1 MALVIYEDK
10 PQFYYMTRT
19 LHTAT
24 VLLLLISIAAANES
38 QAGNKYAIIIAVSQ
52 YDDERISSLPLV
64 ANDASA
70 LANTLHQRG
79 GFEIIPLYESFDPS
93 VPTSSR
99 TVPTKANIMSKVSR
113 VLKNCMPGDTVFL
126 YFSGHGV
133 QHPRMPGKTY
143 LLPRDADVAKISDTF
158 LETAWLRD
166 LLAGCEA
173 TTKFFVIDACHAG
186 GEKSVNLDSDNEQH
200 KSLTSHELVDH
211 GITGVVTLASSTK
224 NQLSYFWHDQ
234 RMSIFSYWLNEGLKG
249 HADTNN
255 DGIISFQELDEYV
268 AKNVSKTASEIPTPT
283 PQTPVRIIG
292 SDVPSVPIVMS
303 PRAVSLGTLLDDLAE
318 QIAAAMRI
326 HNVKRTGVLEF
337 SMIQGERSLAN
348 TGSLGAYCAEQ
359 LEELIKYRLPR
370 RDGFRVVAREAVEK
384 ALTSKGV
391 GPGELFDSTIS
402 EQNITINDLPLESYV
417 VGTIES
423 QRGGEIRF
431 RCVLVSVDD
440 IERLHIARGTAIL
453 TESEWGMMGR
463 SFARPETIPTE
474 VASAAPVNVVS
485 ENVTVANPENFLPP
499 SPGVPAPVRVA
510 YRPVSAQ
517 MVNWVDD
524 NHLQMPHPL
533 LARNRPLDVMIAVRQ
548 NNRNVARSLKF
559 KNNEAFVPL
568 RMGDVYQIRLRNH
581 HHEFIAARV
590 LVDGL
595 NTLPQNPLPK
605 NTLPQY
611 KFAAIEEW
619 VEERGGASPVIPAPV
634 PLAVETVSMIAPRV
648 NLDSARYW
656 LLPPGF
662 NGVVPGFFE
671 STGSNAVGREFRV
684 TAAPRSEATQ
694 KGFTEQI
701 GIITVAYYSTKK
713 IQPPPAE
720 TEREKRARIASLRN
734 RGALG
739 TELGRQFETNLQT
752 RDDLELDQL
761 LGIIHIHYSDEAF
774 VGDSVPVPVTT
785 PGAQPRQTTPL
796 PVPQRQ
802 PAPGPRWRR

>member
-1 MALVIYEDK
+1 
-10 PQFYYMTRT
+10 MTRT
-19 LHTAT
+19 PLTTIAA
-24 VLLLLISIAAANES
+24 LLLLAVTALSNEDQS
-38 QAGNKYAIIIAVSQ
+38 GNKYVIIIAVSQ
-52 YDDERISSLPLV
+52 YDDEHISSLPLV

-79 GFEIIPLYESFDPS
+79 GFDIIPLYESFDTE
-93 VPTSSR
+93 VQALHRQTSPR
-99 TVPTKANIMSKVSR
+99 TMPTKANIMSEVTR
-113 VLKNCMPGDTVFL
+113 VLESCQPGDTVFL

-133 QHPRMPGKTY
+133 QHPQFPGKTY
-143 LLPRDADVAKISDTF
+143 LLPRDADVTKISDTF

-166 LLAGCEA
+166 LLARCKA
-173 TTKFFVIDACHAG
+173 TTKFLVIDACHAG
-186 GEKSVNLDSDNEQH
+186 GEKSVTLDLDSEQH

-249 HADTNN
+249 HADSNN
-255 DGIISFQELDEYV
+255 DGVISFQELDEYV

-292 SDVPSVPIVMS
+292 SDVPSVPIVMT
-303 PRAVSLGTLLDDLAE
+303 PRAVSLDTLLDDLAE

-337 SMIQGERSLAN
+337 TMVQGERSLAN
-348 TGSLGAYCAEQ
+348 NGTLGAYCAEQ
-359 LEELIKYRLPR
+359 MEELIKFRLPR

-384 ALTSKGV
+384 ALTDKGV
-391 GPGELFDSTIS
+391 GPGKLFDTAIS

-423 QRGGEIRF
+423 LRGGEIRF
-431 RCVLVSVDD
+431 RCVLVSVED
-440 IERLHIARGTAIL
+440 IERLHIAHGTAIL
-453 TESEWGMMGR
+453 TENEWGMLGR
-463 SFARPETIPTE
+463 SFARPETVPTE
-474 VASAAPVNVVS
+474 VARAAPVNVVT
-485 ENVTVANPENFLPP
+485 ENVTVVNPENFSPP
-499 SPGVPAPVRVA
+499 SPGSTAPVRVA
-510 YRPVSAQ
+510 YKPVNAPLVSWIDTT
-517 MVNWVDD
+517 VSS
-524 NHLQMPHPL
+524 MPHPL
-533 LARNRPLDVMIAVRQ
+533 LARNRLLDVTISVRQ
-548 NNRNVARSLKF
+548 GNENVSRPLRF
-559 KNNEAFVPL
+559 RNNEAFVPL
-568 RMGDVYQIRLRNH
+568 RMGDVYQIRLRNQH
-581 HHEFIAARV
+581 PEFIAARV

-619 VEERGGASPVIPAPV
+619 IEEPPIVIPPPPV
-634 PLAVETVSMIAPRV
+634 EPVSVIAPRV

-684 TAAPRSEATQ
+684 TAAPRSEAVQ

-713 IQPPPAE
+713 IQPPLAE
-720 TEREKRARIASLRN
+720 TEREKRARLASLRN

-774 VGDSVPVPVTT
+774 VGDSVSAPTT
-785 PGAQPRQTTPL
+785 TSATETRQTAPLPPRQPTP
-796 PVPQRQ
+796 R
-802 PAPGPRWRR
+802 PRLFRR